1 MKRKTRKTNS
11 GFTLVE
17 VMVVTLIMSIF
28 SIFLVTL
35 IKTTQTAWSIENTAV
50 PVRGEAKRSIEVIAK
65 ELREGDPSAFSGAT
79 IGGSGNSQT
88 ITFYVPN
95 QVSQSAITSWRKVLF
110 SRDSTNQEIS
120 RRMRTDNSA
129 FTYTDSCTQHSTDS
143 CTTVGRN
150 INSLQLSKSNN
161 VVTVTIGTTKTTP
174 EGTVLQTSIS
184 SQIRLR
190 N

>member
-1 MKRKTRKTNS
+1 MKRKMWKENS
-11 GFTLVE
+11 GFTLIE
-17 VMVVTLIMSIF
+17 VMVVIAIMAIF
-28 SIFLVTL
+28 SIFLVVL

-65 ELREGDPSAFSGAT
+65 ELREGDPSAFSGTT
-79 IGGSGNSQT
+79 IGGSGTSQT
-88 ITFYVPN
+88 VTFYVPN
-95 QVSQSAITSWRKVLF
+95 QVSSSTITSWRKVLF
-110 SRDSTNQEIS
+110 SRDSTNNEIS

-129 FTYTDSCTQHSTDS
+129 FAYTDSCTTHNTDN

-150 INSLQLSKSNN
+150 ITSLTFSQSNS
-161 VVTVTIGTTKTTP
+161 VVTLTIGTTKTTP